1 MLRKLYDWVL
11 KQSEKPYAVWILFF
25 VALAEASFFPFPPDI
40 LLLPMA
46 ITARDRAYRYAAIAT
61 VGSVIGGLIGYG
73 IGALAMATIGQW
85 IVETYHLQNAF
96 QTFHDGFNKYGVWI
110 IVAKGLTP
118 IPFKLVTIASGVA
131 GLNLL
136 SFVLA
141 CIVTRGAR
149 FFLISALVRRYGAPI
164 QTFIEKHMNLVALAI
179 LVACLAGFWL
189 VLR

>member
-25 VALAEASFFPFPPDI
+25 VALAEASFFPLPPDI

-136 SFVLA
+136 SFILA